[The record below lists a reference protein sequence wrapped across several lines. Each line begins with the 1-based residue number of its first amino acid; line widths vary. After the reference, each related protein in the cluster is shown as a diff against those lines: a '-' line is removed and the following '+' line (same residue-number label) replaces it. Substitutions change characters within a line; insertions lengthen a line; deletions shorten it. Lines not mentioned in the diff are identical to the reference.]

1 MTKPNIARNAP
12 SRNATIQ
19 RFYHE
24 SMRLIFYSVLVL
36 VTCVS
41 LTGSARAQSSGGI
54 EFSAADSLVI
64 TFDELTGDIGSLFGN
79 STVDHSSVNLTAHQ
93 IDILFEKDEL
103 RATGA
108 VSDTG
113 MVGQPSF
120 TQDDETFLGTELSF
134 NLSTERGRV
143 VGAQTAYE
151 DGFIRAEV
159 AKFAG
164 DSTLYVKDGLYTTC
178 ECFEDPSYS
187 LRSNRMKIVNRK
199 WVYTGPIRLYL
210 YNIPTPLWLPFGF
223 LPAQEGRRSG
233 PLSPQYGED
242 EFGFYLR
249 NWGYYWAL
257 SDYLD
262 LQLQGGLW
270 SKGSWETAGTFRY
283 NKRYRYNGRLNI
295 EYARLRNGERND
307 PEFGINETSSLRWSH
322 SQTISPSSSLAAN
335 VDLSTSGYLRAI
347 SESYDDRV
355 KQTVGSSI
363 TYRKRWSG
371 VGRSLT
377 FKTSQQQSFANNSVD
392 LTIPSLSFSQ
402 SSRKPFARSSRAP
415 GQDEAWYEKI
425 TYSYNMTSTNRFNF
439 VPLSD
444 EILEASGDTAATG
457 ISWTDALISPSDY
470 RRATGNDVPFAFKT
484 SHSIPVSASFT
495 TGGFMPV
502 NLTPQMSF
510 TEDWFLRTNRRSV
523 VDSTN
528 QVVTTSEPG
537 FFALH
542 QFSTGVSAN
551 TTIYGIFP
559 VKAGRYD
566 GMRHTLRPKLGF
578 SYRPDFTSST
588 WGYSRTYQDTS
599 GTVVT
604 YPIVP
609 EVRSGQQQSLT
620 YSVNNVFETRSVTTD
635 STGRTSSKT
644 VTLLNFDASSSYNF
658 AAEQRKM
665 ANISLS
671 ARTKLLGKVDLTARS
686 TLSPYRVDT
695 SGTITDFYAFNL
707 KRLAV
712 GRVTSFSTTARTSIR
727 SKSRGASRPVENM
740 TALDR
745 ATQPSNLA
753 NNLGDAN
760 ASLFATGGI
769 DGAPKDFAIPWSLSL
784 DYTYSFSKSGLN
796 ATKRSIVN
804 TSFDFNLTPKWKVT
818 ARTGYDLSS
827 KEMVTTT
834 LDLHR
839 DFECWQMSINWIPF
853 GDFQSWGFDLHV
865 KSGHLRDLL
874 RIRQPKS
881 DVTGRFDRIL

>member
-1 MTKPNIARNAP
+1 MTYPVIARQSATSDTATRHRRSVALRVAGSTFAILVAVALSLP
-12 SRNATIQ
+12 SNTI
-19 RFYHE
+19 
-24 SMRLIFYSVLVL
+24 
-36 VTCVS
+36 
-41 LTGSARAQSSGGI
+41 AQSTQGI
-54 EFSAADSLVI
+54 EFSAVDSLVI

-79 STVDHSSVNLTAHQ
+79 STVDHTSAKLTAHQ

-108 VSDTG
+108 PSDTG
-113 MVGQPSF
+113 TVGQPSF
-120 TQDDETFLGTELSF
+120 TQDSETFVGSELSF

-151 DGFIRAEV
+151 DGFIRADV
-159 AKFAG
+159 AKFSG

-270 SKGSWETAGTFRY
+270 SKGSWETAGSFRY
-283 NKRYRYNGRLNI
+283 NKRYRYNGQLHL

-363 TYRKRWSG
+363 TYRKRWTG

-377 FKTSQQQSFANNSVD
+377 FKTSQQQSFANSTVD

-402 SSRKPFARSSRAP
+402 SSRKPFARSSRSP

-444 EILEASGDTAATG
+444 EALLAAGDTAATN
-457 ISWTDALISPSDY
+457 ISWTDALISPTDY
-470 RRATGNDVPFAFKT
+470 RRATGKDVPFVFKT
-484 SHSIPVSASFT
+484 SHSVPVSASFS
-495 TGGFMPV
+495 TGGFLPL

-523 VDSTN
+523 IDSTN

-551 TTIYGIFP
+551 TTIYGLFP
-559 VKAGRYD
+559 VKIGRYD
-566 GMRHTLRPKLGF
+566 GMRHTLRPRLGF
-578 SYRPDFTSST
+578 SYRPDFTSDT
-588 WGYSRTYQDTS
+588 WGYSRTYQDT
-599 GTVVT
+599 
-604 YPIVP
+604 
-609 EVRSGQQQSLT
+609 
-620 YSVNNVFETRSVTTD
+620 TRRRD
-635 STGRTSSKT
+635 
-644 VTLLNFDASSSYNF
+644 
-658 AAEQRKM
+658 Q
-665 ANISLS
+665 LS
-671 ARTKLLGKVDLTARS
+671 DCA
-686 TLSPYRVDT
+686 
-695 SGTITDFYAFNL
+695 
-707 KRLAV
+707 
-712 GRVTSFSTTARTSIR
+712 
-727 SKSRGASRPVENM
+727 
-740 TALDR
+740 
-745 ATQPSNLA
+745 
-753 NNLGDAN
+753 
-760 ASLFATGGI
+760 
-769 DGAPKDFAIPWSLSL
+769 
-784 DYTYSFSKSGLN
+784 
-796 ATKRSIVN
+796 
-804 TSFDFNLTPKWKVT
+804 
-818 ARTGYDLSS
+818 
-827 KEMVTTT
+827 
-834 LDLHR
+834 
-839 DFECWQMSINWIPF
+839 
-853 GDFQSWGFDLHV
+853 
-865 KSGHLRDLL
+865 
-874 RIRQPKS
+874 
-881 DVTGRFDRIL
+881 